1 MITICFVLK
10 KIFTSF
16 LKRPFIKTK
25 NMTVGYA
32 RVSTPEQNISNQVE
46 VLKENGCEK
55 VFTDILSKFLELFR
69 NLKEI

>member
-1 MITICFVLK
+1 
-10 KIFTSF
+10 
-16 LKRPFIKTK
+16 
-25 NMTVGYA
+25 MTVGYA